1 MAQEHQEY
9 IQTKVNPTLE
19 NLVTQVLL
27 KRPEAPVPFMI
38 RWLSSQQSGQGAG
51 VAPLEIS
58 GPSES
63 DTLRSEIEALQQEVK
78 QLELQLGKNT
88 EAPPLGASPQE
99 DSEEEEEDEGDDV
112 HEEQVMK
119 HLKSRQRNS
128 VSAEAHGEWNQMKAY
143 TPVVIPKSHEQKQHL
158 LEVLGSCILFSALD
172 RGSLD
177 IIVDAMAERRVDSGE
192 QIIQQGDTG
201 DFMFVVEEG
210 AFDCL
215 KSVDGRED
223 VVHHCIAG
231 DFFGELALLY
241 NSPRAASVVARE
253 NSVAWQLDRET
264 FNHIVRDAAIAK
276 RQKYEEFLSQ
286 VPMLSELGQY
296 ERAQLSDAFRMQL
309 VKAGTTVL
317 QQGEDGKLFYLVEDG
332 ELVAMKS
339 EGGEDREVFSYR
351 RGGYFGELALLGGGH
366 DVRAATVIARTDA
379 KLLWV
384 DRNMFERLLGP
395 LKTEMEQRAHE
406 YK

>member
-1 MAQEHQEY
+1 MMC
-9 IQTKVNPTLE
+9 TK
-19 NLVTQVLL
+19 
-27 KRPEAPVPFMI
+27 R
-38 RWLSSQQSGQGAG
+38 
-51 VAPLEIS
+51 
-58 GPSES
+58 
-63 DTLRSEIEALQQEVK
+63 EIEALQQEVK

-119 HLKSRQRNS
+119 HLKSPEPQADV
-128 VSAEAHGEWNQMKAY
+128 VSAHGEWNQMKAY

-276 RQKYEEFLSQ
+276 R
-286 VPMLSELGQY
+286 
-296 ERAQLSDAFRMQL
+296 
-309 VKAGTTVL
+309 
-317 QQGEDGKLFYLVEDG
+317 
-332 ELVAMKS
+332 
-339 EGGEDREVFSYR
+339 
-351 RGGYFGELALLGGGH
+351 
-366 DVRAATVIARTDA
+366 
-379 KLLWV
+379 
-384 DRNMFERLLGP
+384 
-395 LKTEMEQRAHE
+395 
-406 YK
+406 